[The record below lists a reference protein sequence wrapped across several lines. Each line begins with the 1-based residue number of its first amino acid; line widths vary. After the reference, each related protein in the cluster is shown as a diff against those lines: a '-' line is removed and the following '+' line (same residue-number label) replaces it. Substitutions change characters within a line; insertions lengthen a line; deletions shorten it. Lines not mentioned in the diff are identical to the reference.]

1 VETEIHKLNTEIM
14 ALTETIKLK
23 FPEVYR
29 NLNEMPVTS
38 PNTTV
43 PEVKVKQ
50 LQDYAE
56 SLKILISTHTD
67 KLTEN
72 YKT

>member
-1 VETEIHKLNTEIM
+1 M
-14 ALTETIKLK
+14 ALTETIKSK

-29 NLNEMPVTS
+29 NLNEMPITI
-38 PNTTV
+38 PNTDV

-56 SLKILISTHTD
+56 SLKKLITTHD
-67 KLTEN
+67 K
-72 YKT
+72 